1 MPRVTIPGVGVVN
14 FPYDMSPDEIN
25 AQAKRLYAEAQ
36 GKEAPLTRERPAAP
50 RGQLER
56 GNIDLGARPT
66 VKNPDGS
73 ISTVRSLGVN
83 LDGREVLIPTVSDD
97 GRVVSDDEAIAL
109 YRKTGKHLGMFDTP
123 ENATAYAEQLHN
135 DQARQYGGGPGHHPD
150 TMATTRFGKRLP
162 GLQELLAEETPSD
175 AAFVRRGPEVGGAAG
190 MIVGGPI
197 GAGVGAA
204 AGSLLKGQQAQGVHM
219 PTRADV
225 GEAAVQGGTSLALSA
240 VPGLSRVAGER
251 LGPVV
256 ANNAKGISK
265 GISALSGIGAG
276 VATGSPLTGIGAGA
290 ATKMLTSPAAIKA
303 AGNAATRVGNASM
316 PTVNKAGFGLLTVKA
331 LLEALGEDPASTVP

>member
-25 AQAKRLYAEAQ
+25 AQAQRLYAEAQ
-36 GKEAPLTRERPAAP
+36 GKEAPLTRERRLPSAP
-50 RGQLER
+50 
-56 GNIDLGARPT
+56 
-66 VKNPDGS
+66 S
-73 ISTVRSLGVN
+73 
-83 LDGREVLIPTVSDD
+83 
-97 GRVVSDDEAIAL
+97 AL
-109 YRKTGKHLGMFDTP
+109 S
-123 ENATAYAEQLHN
+123 A
-135 DQARQYGGGPGHHPD
+135 GHHPD
-150 TMATTRFGKRLP
+150 TMAVERFGQRLP
-162 GLQELLAEETPSD
+162 GMQELLAEETPSD

-204 AGSLLKGQQAQGVHM
+204 AGSLLKGQQAQGAHV

-225 GEAAVQGGTSLALSA
+225 GDAAVQGGTSLALSA
-240 VPGLSRVAGER
+240 VPGLARVAGER

-303 AGNAATRVGNASM
+303 AGNAATRVGSASM